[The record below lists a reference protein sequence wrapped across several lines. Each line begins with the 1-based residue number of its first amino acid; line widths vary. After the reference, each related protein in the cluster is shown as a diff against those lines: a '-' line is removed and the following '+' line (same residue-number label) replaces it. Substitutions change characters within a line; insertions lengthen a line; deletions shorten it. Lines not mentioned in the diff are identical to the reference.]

1 MSAGRNV
8 HKVVSDSVYINN
20 HQTWR
25 KYNALRVKRAFEVN
39 ADQGRLAFHVTPY
52 LLSVNHPSL
61 PGYVSDPAFSTGIY
75 LYNPGETEEN
85 AIRKSFPKFD
95 FRTAEGARRIGKL
108 IVESIMIMGSIGSI
122 AQTKKSD
129 YDYWIVVDESKLAK
143 NEMDGLRVKL
153 AAIEK
158 WAADQKME
166 IHFFI
171 MDVNKARRN
180 EFGATDKESSGSS
193 QAYLLKEEFYR
204 TAILVA
210 GKDPMW
216 WLFPPGITEE
226 EYANHKRIIIAE
238 GEITEMEIVDLG
250 ATGPIPAGELFG
262 ALLWQ
267 FNKAMVSPHKSALKM
282 ALMETYIMAGESSTG
297 ICDQLKKL
305 VQDGSSESMEKADP
319 YLVMF
324 EFIHEFY
331 KSKGQMTVL
340 HGLEKCFFIKCM
352 DGPVANSDGDKKPIY
367 KDTAMRRLMKQWNW
381 DSSEFNQMNTY
392 WQWDFKKLASLASSL
407 HGFMLEVYKR
417 LTDQIATRP
426 NVKTVI
432 TTSDLTVL
440 GRKLFTLYA
449 RKPGKIEYL
458 KRVKDEAERLEA
470 ISFAAS
476 IKPGLKPVWTVYKSN
491 ITSSVA
497 KGMDVENQAI
507 NRSADPVELMM
518 WLTQNRIYSRGSFL
532 YYIPNSRTP
541 VSLKDLQLLLE
552 MIHSNFPSIALSDI
566 RSEDLLG
573 KVVVQRMLVVVNLL
587 TDRWKREVD
596 TIHTLYQNSYG
607 EAFCYVDNYLEGMS
621 RILSTL
627 NETGPNFR
635 ISAPALFDIFVPAGE
650 NQLRLKKQTM
660 DFIRQKF
667 TPLKRGALSGK

>member
-1 MSAGRNV
+1 MNGSA
-8 HKVVSDSVYINN
+8 YIKN
-20 HQTWR
+20 HQSWR
-25 KYNALRVKRAFEVN
+25 KYNALRLKRAIEVN
-39 ADQGRLAFHVTPY
+39 AEHGRIAFNVIPY
-52 LLSVNHPSL
+52 LFSVNHPTL
-61 PGYVSDPAFSTGIY
+61 PGYVPNPAFSTGIY

-95 FRTAEGARRIGKL
+95 FRAAEGGRRVGKL

-129 YDYWIVVDESKLAK
+129 YDYWIVVDESKLSK
-143 NEMDGLRVKL
+143 TDIDGLRIKIT
-153 AAIEK
+153 AIEK

-171 MDVNKARRN
+171 TDVTKARKN

-216 WLFPPGITEE
+216 WLFPPFITEAQ
-226 EYANHKRIIIAE
+226 YASHKQAILDE
-238 GEITEMEIVDLG
+238 GELTEMEIVDLG

-282 ALMETYIMAGESSTG
+282 ALMEAYIMAGENYTG

-305 VQDGSSESMEKADP
+305 VQEGSVESLERADP
-319 YLVMF
+319 YLAMF

-331 KSKGQMTVL
+331 KAKGHDSVL
-340 HGLEKCFFIKCM
+340 QGLEKCFFIKCM
-352 DGPVANSDGDKKPIY
+352 DAPIANADGDKKGIY
-367 KDTAMRRLMKQWNW
+367 KDTAMRRLMRQWNW
-381 DSSEFNQMNTY
+381 SSSEFAQMNSY
-392 WQWDFKKLASLASSL
+392 WQWDFKRLASLASSL

-426 NVKTVI
+426 NVKTLI
-432 TTSDLTVL
+432 TSTDLTVL

-449 RKPGKIEYL
+449 KKPGKIEYL

-497 KGMDVENQAI
+497 KGMDVDSQAI
-507 NRSADPVELMM
+507 NKSADPVELMM
-518 WLTQNRIYSRGSFL
+518 WLTQNRIYSKGSFL
-532 YYIPNSRTP
+532 YYIPNTRVP

-552 MIHSNFPSIALSDI
+552 MIFDHFPSISLSDI
-566 RSEDLLG
+566 KSEDLLG
-573 KVVVQRMLVVVNLL
+573 KAVALRMVVAVNMLSE
-587 TDRWKREVD
+587 RWKRDVE
-596 TIHTLYQNSYG
+596 TLHTLYQNSYG

-627 NETGPNFR
+627 KETAPSFR
-635 ISAPALFDIFVPAGE
+635 IGDPDQFDIFVPSGE
-650 NQLRLKKQTM
+650 NQLKLKKQTM
-660 DFIRQKF
+660 EFIHQKF
-667 TPLKRGALSGK
+667 GPLKRGVLT

>member
-1 MSAGRNV
+1 M
-8 HKVVSDSVYINN
+8 SDSIYLKN
-20 HQTWR
+20 HQSWR
-25 KYNALRVKRAFEVN
+25 KYNALRVKRAFEAN
-39 ADQGRLAFHVTPY
+39 PDQGRFAFHVIPY
-52 LLSVNHPSL
+52 LLSVNHPTL

-85 AIRKSFPKFD
+85 ALRKSFPKFD
-95 FRTAEGARRIGKL
+95 FRSAEGARRIGKL
-108 IVESIMIMGSIGSI
+108 NVESIMIMGSIGSI

-129 YDYWIVVDESKLAK
+129 YDYWIVVDEAKLSKKEL
-143 NEMDGLRVKL
+143 EGLSFKL

-171 MDVNKARRN
+171 MDINKARRN
-180 EFGATDKESSGSS
+180 EFGAADKESSGSS
-193 QAYLLKEEFYR
+193 QGYLLKEEFYR

-216 WLFPPGITEE
+216 WLFPPGISEE
-226 EYANHKRIIIAE
+226 EYAKHKRAMIEE
-238 GEITEMEIVDLG
+238 GDITEMEVVDLG
-250 ATGPIPAGELFG
+250 GTGPIPPGELFG

-282 ALMETYIMAGESSTG
+282 ALMETYLMAEGSMVN
-297 ICDQLKKL
+297 ICDLLKKL
-305 VQDGSSESMEKADP
+305 AQEDSPESLERADP

-331 KSKGQMTVL
+331 KSRDYKAIL
-340 HGLEKCFFIKCM
+340 LSLEKWFFIKCM
-352 DGPVANSDGDKKPIY
+352 DGPVAGAEGGKRPAY
-367 KDTAMRRLMKQWNW
+367 KDIAMRRLVKQWNW
-381 DSSEFNQMNTY
+381 DSSELNQMNAY
-392 WQWDFKKLASLASSL
+392 WVWDFKRLASLASSL

-426 NVKTVI
+426 NVKNLI
-432 TTSDLTVL
+432 TDADLTVL

-449 RKPGKIEYL
+449 KKPGKIEYL

-507 NRSADPVELMM
+507 NKSFDLVELMM
-518 WLTQNRIYSRGSFL
+518 WLTQNRIYSKGSFL
-532 YYIPNSRTP
+532 YYIPNQRIP
-541 VSLKDLQLLLE
+541 ASLKDLQLLLE
-552 MIHSNFPSIALSDI
+552 MIHDHFPAISLSELKG
-566 RSEDLLG
+566 EDLLG
-573 KVVVQRMLVVVNLL
+573 RAVTRRMVVVVNLL
-587 TDRWKREVD
+587 TERWKREIE
-596 TIHTLYQNSYG
+596 TIHMLYQNSYG
-607 EAFCYVDNYLEGMS
+607 EAFCYMENYLEGMS

-627 NETGPNFR
+627 KETGPNFR
-635 ISAPALFDIFVPAGE
+635 PGDPALFDIFVPAGE
-650 NQLRLKKQTM
+650 NQVRLKKQAM
-660 DFIRQKF
+660 DFIYQKF
-667 TPLKRGALSGK
+667 TPLKRGVFTGK

>member
-1 MSAGRNV
+1 VN
-8 HKVVSDSVYINN
+8 DSVYIKN
-20 HQTWR
+20 HQSWR

-39 ADQGRLAFHVTPY
+39 AEHGRIAFNVIPY
-52 LLSVNHPSL
+52 LLSVNHPTL
-61 PGYVSDPAFSTGIY
+61 PGYVPDPAFSTGIY
-75 LYNPGETEEN
+75 LYTPAETEEN

-95 FRTAEGARRIGKL
+95 FRTAEGARRAGKL
-108 IVESIMIMGSIGSI
+108 IVESILIMGSIGSI

-129 YDYWIVVDESKLAK
+129 YDYWIVVDESRLTKT
-143 NEMDGLRVKL
+143 EMDGLRVKL
-153 AAIEK
+153 AAMEK

-171 MDVNKARRN
+171 TDVNKARKN

-216 WLFPPGITEE
+216 WLFPPFITEE
-226 EYANHKRIIIAE
+226 EYTNHKRIIIAE

-282 ALMETYIMAGESSTG
+282 ALMETYIMAGESYTG

-305 VQDGSSESMEKADP
+305 VQDGSGESLERADP
-319 YLVMF
+319 YLAMF

-331 KSKGQMTVL
+331 KSKGHNSVL
-340 HGLEKCFFIKCM
+340 QGLEKCFFIKCM
-352 DGPVANSDGDKKPIY
+352 DGPVAEPDVNKKAIY
-367 KDTAMRRLMKQWNW
+367 KDTAMRRLMKQWSW

-392 WQWDFKKLASLASSL
+392 WQWDFKRLASLASSL

-426 NVKTVI
+426 NVKTLI
-432 TTSDLTVL
+432 TSNDLTVL
-440 GRKLFTLYA
+440 GRKLFTMYA

-470 ISFAAS
+470 ISFAAT

-507 NRSADPVELMM
+507 NKSADPVELMM

-532 YYIPNSRTP
+532 YYIPNTRAP
-541 VSLKDLQLLLE
+541 ASLKDLQLLLE
-552 MIHSNFPSIALSDI
+552 MIYDHFPSITLSDI
-566 RSEDLLG
+566 KSEDLLG
-573 KVVVQRMLVVVNLL
+573 KAVALRMVVVVNLL
-587 TDRWKREVD
+587 SERWKREVD
-596 TIHTLYQNSYG
+596 TLHTLYQNSYG

-627 NETGPNFR
+627 NDTGSHFR
-635 ISAPALFDIFVPAGE
+635 ISDPSLFDIFVPAGE
-650 NQLRLKKQTM
+650 NQLRLKKSTM
-660 DFIRQKF
+660 DFIYQKF
-667 TPLKRGALSGK
+667 SPLKRGALIGK

>member
-1 MSAGRNV
+1 
-8 HKVVSDSVYINN
+8 VSDSIYLKNR
-20 HQTWR
+20 QSWR

-39 ADQGRLAFHVTPY
+39 ADQGRLAFHVIPY
-52 LLSVNHPSL
+52 LLSVNHPAL
-61 PGYVSDPAFSTGIY
+61 PGYVSDHAFSTGIY

-85 AIRKSFPKFD
+85 ALRKSFPKFD
-95 FRTAEGARRIGKL
+95 FRTAEGARRSGGL

-129 YDYWIVVDESKLAK
+129 YDYWIVVDESKRTK
-143 NEMDGLRVKL
+143 NELDGLRAKL
-153 AAIEK
+153 AAAEK

-171 MDVNKARRN
+171 MDMNKARRN

-216 WLFPPGITEE
+216 WLFPPGISEE
-226 EYANHKRIIIAE
+226 EYSKHKRVMLAE
-238 GEITEMEIVDLG
+238 GELTETEVVDLG
-250 ATGPIPAGELFG
+250 GTGPIPPGELFG

-282 ALMETYIMAGESSTG
+282 ALMETYLMADESCVC
-297 ICDQLKKL
+297 ICDLLKQLA
-305 VQDGSSESMEKADP
+305 QDGSSESLERADP

-324 EFIHEFY
+324 EFIHDFY
-331 KSKGQMTVL
+331 KSRGHMAVL
-340 HGLEKCFFIKCM
+340 LSLEKCFFIKCM
-352 DGPVANSDGDKKPIY
+352 DGPVAGSDGEKKPAY
-367 KDTAMRRLMKQWNW
+367 KDIAMRRLMKQWSW
-381 DSSEFNQMNTY
+381 DSSALNQMNTY
-392 WQWDFKKLASLASSL
+392 WAWDFKKLASLASSL

-426 NVKTVI
+426 NVKTLI
-432 TTSDLTVL
+432 TGADLTVL

-449 RKPGKIEYL
+449 KKPGKIEYL

-470 ISFAAS
+470 ISFATS

-507 NRSADPVELMM
+507 NKSADPVELMM
-518 WLTQNRIYSRGSFL
+518 WLTQNRIYSKGSFL
-532 YYIPNSRTP
+532 YYIPNQRSP

-552 MIHSNFPSIALSDI
+552 MIHDHFPSVSLADLK
-566 RSEDLLG
+566 SEDLVG
-573 KVVVQRMLVVVNLL
+573 KTVVKRMVVVVNLL
-587 TDRWKREVD
+587 TDRWKREVE
-596 TIHTLYQNSYG
+596 TLHTLYQTSYG
-607 EAFCYVDNYLEGMS
+607 EAFCYVENYLEGMS

-635 ISAPALFDIFVPAGE
+635 LGDPALFDIFVPAGE
-650 NQLRLKKQTM
+650 NQLRLKKQAM
-660 DFIRQKF
+660 DFLSQKF
-667 TPLKRGALSGK
+667 TPLKRRTLAGK